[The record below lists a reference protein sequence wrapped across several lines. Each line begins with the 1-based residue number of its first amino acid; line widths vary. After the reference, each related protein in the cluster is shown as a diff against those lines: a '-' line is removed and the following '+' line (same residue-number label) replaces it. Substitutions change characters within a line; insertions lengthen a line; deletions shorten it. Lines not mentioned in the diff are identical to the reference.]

1 MFAVFIPIILLS
13 GTIFLGFDPHGV
25 FHPADFA
32 GTLVTSWL
40 LLMAYTAVFVAIA
53 TLLRSNGAAIA
64 TNICLVSISP
74 TLLQALDF
82 LFGRAGFKIF
92 PFWIGE
98 KLSSVTSLP
107 LPSGVL
113 LAGIITAIIYVID
126 ANVIGIYLFKRY
138 DVK

>member
-13 GTIFLGFDPHGV
+13 GTIFLEFDPHGV

-40 LLMAYTAVFVAIA
+40 LLMAYTAVFVAIV
-53 TLLRSNGAAIA
+53 TFLRSNGAAIA

-92 PFWIGE
+92 PFAVRSTAGWNYHSNYICDRCE
-98 KLSSVTSLP
+98 CNRNLSV
-107 LPSGVL
+107 
-113 LAGIITAIIYVID
+113 
-126 ANVIGIYLFKRY
+126 
-138 DVK
+138 

>member
-40 LLMAYTAVFVAIA
+40 LLMAYTAVFVAIV
-53 TLLRSNGAAIA
+53 TFWRSNGAAIA
-64 TNICLVSISP
+64 TNICLVSIFP
-74 TLLQALDF
+74 PLFQAPDF
-82 LFGRAGFKIF
+82 LFGRIGLKIF
-92 PFWIGE
+92 PVWIGE

-107 LPSGVL
+107 LPSGAVM
-113 LAGIITAIIYVID
+113 AGIFIAILYVI
-126 ANVIGIYLFKRY
+126 AAGAVGI
-138 DVK
+138 

>member
-40 LLMAYTAVFVAIA
+40 LLMAYTAVFVAIV
-53 TLLRSNGAAIA
+53 TFLRSNGAAIA

-82 LFGRAGFKIF
+82 LFGRAGFKF
-92 PFWIGE
+92 
-98 KLSSVTSLP
+98 S
-107 LPSGVL
+107 PSGLAKSFL
-113 LAGIITAIIYVID
+113 LLQAFRCRQEYCWLELSQQL
-126 ANVIGIYLFKRY
+126 YM
-138 DVK
+138 

>member
-1 MFAVFIPIILLS
+1 MAAPYGVYRGFCGYRYFFAQQ
-13 GTIFLGFDPHGV
+13 
-25 FHPADFA
+25 
-32 GTLVTSWL
+32 
-40 LLMAYTAVFVAIA
+40 
-53 TLLRSNGAAIA
+53 RSRHCDKYLPGEYF
-64 TNICLVSISP
+64 P

-113 LAGIITAIIYVID
+113 LAGIITAIIYVIA